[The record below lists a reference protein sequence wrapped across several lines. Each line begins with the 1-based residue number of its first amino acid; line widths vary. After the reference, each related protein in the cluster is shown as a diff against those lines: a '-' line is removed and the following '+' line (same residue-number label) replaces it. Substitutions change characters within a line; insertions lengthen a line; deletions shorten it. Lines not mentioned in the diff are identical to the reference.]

1 MTLALGI
8 DIGGTKIAFVVLD
21 LHRGVTREWHIP
33 TEPQSTH
40 SIADRIT
47 EQIIRVQNE
56 HTLDAIGIGS
66 PGFIKQNA
74 GIVRSAVNLHWDEYP
89 LLDKLRANLQHCPPL
104 FLENDVNISAF
115 GEYLVGVGKDANSIA
130 YLAIGTGLGAGAV
143 VDGMLITGATGAA
156 MELGHIPLDANGR
169 ACYCGGR
176 GCPEQYVSGNGL
188 IASYASLRVKHPN
201 SSLHQLDQPTTYDIL
216 TAADTGDGLA
226 LEIMSVA
233 QQYLAKVIMICIHSL
248 EPELIV
254 IGGGLG
260 IAGQQYFIEDMP
272 NLLAQMRVLEPS
284 PPIEL
289 PQINNNAENA
299 AWVAIHHLDQS

>member
-21 LHRGVTREWHIP
+21 SAHGVVREWHIP
-33 TEPQSTH
+33 TEPKSTH

-47 EQIIRVQNE
+47 EQIIQVQNE
-56 HTLDAIGIGS
+56 HTLDTIGIGS
-66 PGFIKQNA
+66 PGFIQRNA
-74 GIVRSAVNLHWDEYP
+74 GIVRSAVNLHWGTYP
-89 LLDKLRANLQHCPPL
+89 LLDKLRTNLQHCPPL

-115 GEYLVGVGKDANSIA
+115 GEYLVGVGKDVNSIV

-156 MELGHIPLDANGR
+156 MELGHIPLDVNGR
-169 ACYCGGR
+169 ACYCGGY

-188 IASYASLRVKHPN
+188 LASFSAMQARYP
-201 SSLHQLDQPTTYDIL
+201 SSPLSDLEEPTTYDIL
-216 TAADTGDGLA
+216 AAADTGDGLA
-226 LEIMSVA
+226 LEIMSIA
-233 QQYLAKVIMICIHSL
+233 QQYLAKVIMICIHTL

-260 IAGQQYFIEDMP
+260 IAGQQYFVEEMP
-272 NLLAQMRVLEPS
+272 SHLAQMRVLEPS

-299 AWVAIHHLDQS
+299 AWVAVHRLNQW